1 MTKGS
6 KIWLW
11 ILMIAGGFS
20 AIAGLAAMKYSA
32 GTGIL
37 AVIIGSCQIAGA
49 ALLLFKQKKEGFYL
63 ICVIAV
69 VDFIY
74 SMINHT
80 SILMALI
87 RLIGMPGIT
96 YLLLYRNS
104 GDKNQKMS
112 AENPDVVPVQNASTN
127 SNMESTARAESDFEE
142 NRNTAEASSTKT
154 GDQASDPDGTKEKT
168 QTTQNTAKKSTGSFE
183 NKTPVLGSA
192 KKMDISEDLYK
203 ELETINEQVR
213 DFA

>member
-69 VDFIY
+69 VDFISSITAFIILSSKSY
-74 SMINHT
+74 PPSLRSPAVPRTVIFSASNFKTVT
-80 SILMALI
+80 S
-87 RLIGMPGIT
+87 
-96 YLLLYRNS
+96 
-104 GDKNQKMS
+104 K
-112 AENPDVVPVQNASTN
+112 VPPPRS
-127 SNMESTARAESDFEE
+127 
-142 NRNTAEASSTKT
+142 
-154 GDQASDPDGTKEKT
+154 
-168 QTTQNTAKKSTGSFE
+168 
-183 NKTPVLGSA
+183 
-192 KKMDISEDLYK
+192 
-203 ELETINEQVR
+203 
-213 DFA
+213 

>member
-127 SNMESTARAESDFEE
+127 SNMESTARASRILKKIGIQQKQVVRKQVIKHQILTERKKKRRLHKILQKNPLDHLK
-142 NRNTAEASSTKT
+142 TKRLFW
-154 GDQASDPDGTKEKT
+154 DLQ
-168 QTTQNTAKKSTGSFE
+168 KKNGHFGRS
-183 NKTPVLGSA
+183 L
-192 KKMDISEDLYK
+192 
-203 ELETINEQVR
+203 
-213 DFA
+213 

>member
-80 SILMALI
+80 IAIL
-87 RLIGMPGIT
+87 
-96 YLLLYRNS
+96 
-104 GDKNQKMS
+104 
-112 AENPDVVPVQNASTN
+112 
-127 SNMESTARAESDFEE
+127 
-142 NRNTAEASSTKT
+142 
-154 GDQASDPDGTKEKT
+154 
-168 QTTQNTAKKSTGSFE
+168 
-183 NKTPVLGSA
+183 
-192 KKMDISEDLYK
+192 
-203 ELETINEQVR
+203 LETVR
-213 DFA
+213 KSL

>member
-32 GTGIL
+32 GIGIL

-142 NRNTAEASSTKT
+142 NRNTAEAS
-154 GDQASDPDGTKEKT
+154 
-168 QTTQNTAKKSTGSFE
+168 
-183 NKTPVLGSA
+183 
-192 KKMDISEDLYK
+192 
-203 ELETINEQVR
+203 R
-213 DFA
+213 